1 MEEYFC
7 KAPLIKLRGFFSDA
21 VLSTSEQ
28 LPDMT
33 SRMQL
38 HADVTT
44 NHIFEETLKS
54 KAEPMDMLLHVTCT
68 RYNSP
73 SPAQRF
79 ASRHGWDT
87 SVIWNC
93 YPHGCFAAIQAVEM
107 GNTFLRNGSGYPN
120 ATVVHTELCSLHMRS
135 KTPPLAPRCIFQSL
149 FSHEA
154 VASDLLYVES

>member
-1 MEEYFC
+1 
-7 KAPLIKLRGFFSDA
+7 
-21 VLSTSEQ
+21 
-28 LPDMT
+28 MT

-44 NHIFEETLKS
+44 NHIFKETLKN

-87 SVIWNC
+87 SVIRNC
-93 YPHGCFAAIQAVEM
+93 YHHGCYAAIQAVEM
-107 GNTFLRNGSGYPN
+107 GNAFLRNGSGYPN

-135 KTPPLAPRCIFQSL
+135 KTPPSAPRCFFQSL
-149 FSHEA
+149 LSDEA
-154 VASDLLYVES
+154 VAYDLLNVDS